1 VRRRG
6 ILAGRRP
13 LPKALPTRDVDL
25 AQLLVASFVRWL
37 DRFGER
43 SYDPHDFWAWPL
55 GKSAKRLY
63 YRRPMLGALAVVPFV
78 ALDTFVPRSRRF
90 VASPRRYPIADA
102 HYAAG
107 FFRWAA
113 ATGDAA
119 GVARGMRFLDGLE
132 DSRCEG
138 FDEFCW
144 GYPFDW
150 ESRSGAIVA
159 GTPLMTTVP
168 YAYEAFELGYEAT
181 DRPQYLRIMAS
192 IAAFAFDRIPITEFE
207 NGSAAAGYTPFHPTT
222 VVNASCYRGFLLAAA
237 GSRFGR
243 GEWTRAAERN
253 IAFVL
258 ATQRPDGSWPYAT
271 MKGDEFV
278 DNFHTCLVLKNLFKF
293 WRLTD
298 RADVLDAV
306 RQGYSFYHRRLL
318 DERLEPVPFA
328 VKPRLTLH
336 VRDVYDYAEG
346 LSLAVLLRDV
356 EPDAPD
362 VLHGMLRAL
371 VNDWVLRDGH
381 FVTRRLL
388 VGRNT
393 IPYHRW
399 AQSQVFHALAYYCR
413 RVI

>member
-1 VRRRG
+1 V
-6 ILAGRRP
+6 ILAGRTRP
-13 LPKALPTRDVDL
+13 PETLPTRDVDV
-25 AQLLVASFVRWL
+25 ARLLGASFVRWL
-37 DRFGER
+37 TRFGEH

-55 GKSAKRLY
+55 GRSAKRLY
-63 YRRPMLGALAVVPFV
+63 YRRPIVGALAALPFV
-78 ALDTFVPRSRRF
+78 ALDTLVPSSRRF
-90 VASPRRYPIADA
+90 VASRRRYAIADA

-107 FFRWAA
+107 FFHWAA
-113 ATGDAA
+113 VTGDTAA
-119 GVARGMRFLDGLE
+119 VARGARFLDGLE
-132 DSRCEG
+132 GSRCEG
-138 FDEFCW
+138 FEEFCW

-150 ESRSGAIVA
+150 ESRSGVIVS

-207 NGSAAAGYTPFHPTT
+207 NGSAAAGYTPFDRTT

-237 GSRFGR
+237 GTRFGR
-243 GEWTRAAERN
+243 EDWMRAAERN

-258 ATQRPDGSWPYAT
+258 AAQRVDGSWPYAT

-298 RADVLDAV
+298 RVDVLDAV
-306 RQGYSFYHRRLL
+306 SRGYDFYHRSLL
-318 DERLEPVPFA
+318 DERLEPIPFA
-328 VKPRLTLH
+328 VRPRLTLH
-336 VRDVYDYAEG
+336 ARDLYDYAEG
-346 LSLAVLLRDV
+346 LNLAVLLHDV

-362 VLHGMLRAL
+362 VSHAMLQAL
-371 VNDWVLRDGH
+371 VNDWMLTDGH

-399 AQSQVFHALAYYCR
+399 AQSQVFHALAHYCR
-413 RVI
+413 SVI